1 MFVKSLKLENF
12 RNIKKAEIIFNNSVN
27 ILFGDNAQG
36 KTNIIEALWL
46 FAACKSFRVYG
57 DKDFIKIGEN
67 NSTATADYT
76 KGDRNFTGVIKLSNN
91 KKKEI
96 FQNDIK
102 VKPSEIIGNFTS
114 VLFFPEHLNLIKSGP
129 ETRRKFLDFAIC
141 QIKPRYFSIL
151 NEYNKILLQR
161 NYALKSGKEDIIRT
175 LDIWDL
181 KLSKLGA
188 LITVIRKSYIEKF
201 TEYAK
206 DVINEISEGRELLSI
221 EYKGFEDIKNQPVET
236 VEKNLLEL
244 LKCSRNADLKYKF
257 STEGAHK
264 DDFIL
269 YINGLAAKN
278 FCSQGQQRSC
288 VMSLKLAEAEM
299 LNNAYNEYPI
309 MLFDDVFS
317 ELDKVRKAYIT
328 EKIKNKQVIITAC
341 EKLDEFKNAKL
352 FKIKNGTVNEN

>member
-1 MFVKSLKLENF
+1 MYVKSLKLENF
-12 RNIKKAEIIFNNSVN
+12 RNIKNAEINFNSGVN

-46 FAACKSFRVYG
+46 FAAYKSFRIYG
-57 DKDFIKIGEN
+57 DKDFITIGEN
-67 NSTATADYT
+67 NSTISADYS
-76 KGDRNFTGVIKLSNN
+76 KNERNYSGVIKLSNI

-96 FQNDIK
+96 MQNDIK
-102 VKPSEIIGNFTS
+102 VKPSDVIGNFIS

-129 ETRRKFLDFAIC
+129 EIRRKFLDFAIC

-151 NEYNKILLQR
+151 NEYNKILMQR

-175 LDIWDL
+175 LDIWDI

-188 LITVIRKSYIEKF
+188 LITVIRKSYLEKF

-206 DVINEISEGRELLSI
+206 DVINEISEGKEQLSI
-221 EYKGFEDIKNQPVET
+221 DYKGFKDIKNEPVET
-236 VEKNLLEL
+236 VEKDLLQL
-244 LKCSRNADLKYKF
+244 LKDSRNEDFKYKF

-317 ELDKVRKAYIT
+317 ELDKYRKSYIT

-341 EKLDEFKNAKL
+341 EKLDEFKDAKL
-352 FKIKNGTVNEN
+352 FKIVNGTITEK